1 MCILSIDAGTTG
13 ITVLVVST
21 SGEILSRGYQE
32 FNQHFPKSGW
42 VEHDPE
48 EIWQAT
54 LNAVSAALKDST
66 EIPKAIGITNQR
78 ETVVLWDKDTLKPA
92 RKAIVW
98 QDRRTS
104 NLVVELR
111 NSGVEAGVI
120 EKTGLGLDP
129 YFSSTKFLWLA
140 QKEPELWQAVK
151 SGQVLIGTVDSYLIS
166 RISGGKF
173 HITDA
178 SNASRTQLLNID
190 TGEWDEDLLE
200 MFQVP
205 RSALPEVVSSYGKLA
220 KADPESFLGLSI
232 PITGVAGDQQAALFG
247 QAAFEVGENK
257 CTYGTGAFILSNT
270 GANRVTSSRGLLT
283 TIAWKEP
290 SGKTFY
296 ALEGSVFIAGAA
308 VQWLRDGLEMIETA
322 PDVEQLAL
330 SVKNSN
336 GVVFVPALTGLGA
349 PYWDPYARGTI
360 FGITRGTTKGHIA
373 RATLEAI
380 TFQVRDVVDAISQD
394 TKNVLT
400 ALHVDG
406 GAASNDLLMQL
417 QSNTL
422 GIPVIRGKN
431 LESTGLG
438 AAFLAGIGSGI
449 WSTRAELKSIFELD
463 RTFTPAGFDQW
474 QYVNWKRA
482 VNISRGWAQQ
492 GEG

>member
-1 MCILSIDAGTTG
+1 MSILSIDAGTTG

-21 SGEILSRGYQE
+21 SGAILSRGYQE

-54 LNAVSAALKDST
+54 LKATQKALEGST
-66 EIPKAIGITNQR
+66 EAPKAIGITNQR
-78 ETVVLWDKDTLKPA
+78 ETVVLWDKQTLQSA
-92 RKAIVW
+92 RRAIVW

-111 NSGVEAGVI
+111 NSGVEASVI

-140 QKEPELWQAVK
+140 QKEPELWQGVV
-151 SGQVLIGTVDSYLIS
+151 SGQVLIGTVDSYLIA
-166 RISGGKF
+166 RISGGQF

-190 TGEWDEDLLE
+190 TGEWDQELLE
-200 MFQVP
+200 LFKVP
-205 RSALPEVVSSYGKLA
+205 RSALPEVVPSYGKLA
-220 KADPESFLGLSI
+220 KSDPASFLGLSI

-308 VQWLRDGLEMIETA
+308 VQWLRDGLEIIETT
-322 PDVEQLAL
+322 PEVEALAL
-330 SVKNSN
+330 SVKDSN

-360 FGITRGTTKGHIA
+360 FGLTRGTTKAHIA

-380 TFQVRDVVDAISQD
+380 AFQVRDVVDAISQD

-417 QSNTL
+417 QANSL

-463 RTFTPAGFDQW
+463 RTFNPDTFDQW

-482 VNISRGWAQQ
+482 VNISRGWAHQ
-492 GEG
+492 GEN

>member
-1 MCILSIDAGTTG
+1 MAILSIDAGTTSV
-13 ITVLVVST
+13 TVLVVST
-21 SGEILSRGYQE
+21 SGAILSKGHQE
-32 FNQHFPKSGW
+32 FKQYFPKSGW

-54 LNAVSAALKDST
+54 LKAADFAIREAK
-66 EIPKAIGITNQR
+66 EEPHAIGITNQR
-78 ETVVLWDKDTLKPA
+78 ETVVLWDKHTLKSP

-98 QDRRTS
+98 QDRRSS

-111 NSGVEAGVI
+111 NSGVEPSVI

-129 YFSSTKFLWLA
+129 YFSSSKFLWLS
-140 QKEPELWQAVK
+140 QREPELWDAVR

-166 RISGGKF
+166 RISGGKS

-190 TGEWDEDLLE
+190 TGVWDEDLLE
-200 MFQVP
+200 LFRVP
-205 RSALPEVVSSYGKLA
+205 KSALPEVVASYGKLA
-220 KADPESFLGLSI
+220 KSDPSSFFGFDI
-232 PITGVAGDQQAALFG
+232 PITGIAGDQQAALFG

-270 GANRVTSSRGLLT
+270 GTSRVNSKKGLLT

-290 SGKTFY
+290 SGKTVY

-308 VQWLRDGLEMIETA
+308 VQWLRDGLEIIDTTPEVEA
-322 PDVEQLAL
+322 LARSVPD
-330 SVKNSN
+330 SN

-360 FGITRGTTKGHIA
+360 FGLTRGTTKAHLA
-373 RATLEAI
+373 LATLEAI
-380 TFQVRDVVDAISQD
+380 SFQIRDVVDAISQD
-394 TKNVLT
+394 TKNTLT

-417 QSNTL
+417 QSNCL
-422 GIPVIRGKN
+422 AIPVIRGKN

-449 WSTRAELKSIFELD
+449 WSTKAELKSIFELEQ
-463 RTFTPAGFDQW
+463 TFTPQSFDQW
-474 QYVNWKRA
+474 QYVKWKRA
-482 VNISRGWAQQ
+482 VNISRGWAPQ
-492 GEG
+492 GEN